1 MIHLLSCFTLSSSLK
16 TELNSPRRPF
26 KLYTNIMNRDMAQYI
41 LLADFPALQST
52 SFEFEATFCHVKG
65 NEKFMFNVRESS
77 SEVTKVILDLG
88 GNLITVDR
96 SKSSLAKLGA
106 DTPDSGFF
114 ELLPGEDQ

>member
-1 MIHLLSCFTLSSSLK
+1 
-16 TELNSPRRPF
+16 
-26 KLYTNIMNRDMAQYI
+26 MAQHVS
-41 LLADFPALQST
+41 LVDFPALQST

-65 NEKFMFNVRESS
+65 NEKFTFNVRESS
-77 SEVTKVILDLG
+77 SEVTKIIFDLG

-96 SKSSLAKLGA
+96 SKSSLGKLGT